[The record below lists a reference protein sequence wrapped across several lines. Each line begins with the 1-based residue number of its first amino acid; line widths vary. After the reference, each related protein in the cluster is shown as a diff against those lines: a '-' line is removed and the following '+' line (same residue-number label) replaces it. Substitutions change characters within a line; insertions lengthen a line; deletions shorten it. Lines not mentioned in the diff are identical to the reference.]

1 MASGDPWSHLGC
13 SIRPEWTPILSPL
26 KRELPLSLEGRI
38 GQQVSSLTM
47 KKTGCTQKGGNSGRV
62 RHIGAE

>member
-38 GQQVSSLTM
+38 GQQVSSLTL
-47 KKTGCTQKGGNSGRV
+47 KKTEESWGGGEGKQENKREGF
-62 RHIGAE
+62 